1 MQKADHKP
9 QKGKLEGSFLGF
21 FFFFAD
27 IADMELGGMELG
39 KCGGFL
45 MIRLPLCCKPTA

>member
-9 QKGKLEGSFLGF
+9 QKGKLEGSF
-21 FFFFAD
+21 FFAD
-27 IADMELGGMELG
+27 TADMELG

-45 MIRLPLCCKPTA
+45 TIRLPLCCKPTA

>member
-9 QKGKLEGSFLGF
+9 QKGKLEGT
-21 FFFFAD
+21 FFAD

-39 KCGGFL
+39 KCGGFP

>member
-1 MQKADHKP
+1 MQNADQKP
-9 QKGKLEGSFLGF
+9 QKGKFD

-45 MIRLPLCCKPTA
+45 MVRLPLCCKPTA